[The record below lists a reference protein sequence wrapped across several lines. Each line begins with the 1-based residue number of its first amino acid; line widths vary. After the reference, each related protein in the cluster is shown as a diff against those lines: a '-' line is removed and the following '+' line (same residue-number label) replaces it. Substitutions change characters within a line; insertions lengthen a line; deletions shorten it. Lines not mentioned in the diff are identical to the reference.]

1 MASLLARVLCADRKG
16 EVSKWCAVASGC
28 ATLVLYA
35 DMWVDARRRSSLA
48 HSLEALESEA
58 HERARLTRRG
68 LAERREA
75 PALWIGH
82 LSRTSLS
89 LNGPAMLPAARRGTQ
104 VEVVEEGARLLTV
117 RNCRT
122 GEVGWY
128 PRSWV
133 QAA

>member
-35 DMWVDARRRSSLA
+35 DMWV
-48 HSLEALESEA
+48 
-58 HERARLTRRG
+58 
-68 LAERREA
+68 
-75 PALWIGH
+75 
-82 LSRTSLS
+82 
-89 LNGPAMLPAARRGTQ
+89 
-104 VEVVEEGARLLTV
+104 VEEGARLLTV

-128 PRSWV
+128 PRNWV